1 MSGKNCRRLISAV
14 CVFSLALI
22 INNFLCFGQ
31 GAQNINNKTIS
42 AEPPEIAGEIFNVP
56 VPLGNYYFAK
66 KVVMTYSASWRGTPQ
81 NEEELEDLTWQ
92 ELLFSF
98 EAYRREIK
106 AEEEEIDTEID
117 KTLKAS
123 KVDFR
128 WRVDKE
134 KFSEWAKNTVGVPIE
149 IFRNHIG
156 HLVQLEKLRKE
167 IIDSFNPEV
176 TEEEAYQKFR
186 DEYNTLSVELVQ
198 FDELEQA
205 QAFYEEITRPAE
217 KDALDKLIW
226 QDLIF
231 SYEADKLKIELSDEE
246 MDKAITIF
254 LREHKQYFKWKEDEE
269 KLKSWVKE
277 NIGEELDDFKKQ
289 MTYLAKIDTLIQ
301 KIHKGEKVKIDED
314 AYQKLLEEKGSID
327 QAYGKFIEEYSV
339 TAKDVFYFGSLK
351 DAREFYKKI
360 GRRAGSWEDKRR
372 KEPDIFKRPGFV
384 ALDFLINM
392 WGFKKEDAYKML
404 DKEVDLFYPPAPIY
418 KGYGVFKILEIR
430 LAQDADFEKRK
441 EYYFQRV
448 KDIKKYE
455 AYRAWVG
462 NFKKEAN
469 IKIFVK

>member
-1 MSGKNCRRLISAV
+1 MPGKNCRRLISTV

-31 GAQNINNKTIS
+31 GAQNINNKAIS
-42 AEPPEIAGEIFNVP
+42 VEPPELAGEIFDVP

-134 KFSEWAKNTVGVPIE
+134 KFGEGAKNTVGVPVE

-167 IIDSFNPEV
+167 IINSFEPEV
-176 TEEEAYQKFR
+176 TDEAAHQKFR

-205 QAFYEEITRPAE
+205 QAFYGEAIKPVSEEG
-217 KDALDKLIW
+217 LDKLIW

-231 SYEADKLKIELSDEE
+231 SYEAFKRKIEVTEE
-246 MDKAITIF
+246 DTDKAIMML

-269 KLKSWVKE
+269 KFKSWVEE
-277 NIGEELDDFKKQ
+277 NIAIGIEDLKKR
-289 MTYLAKIDTLIQ
+289 MTQLAKIDTLIQ
-301 KIHKGEKVKIDED
+301 KIHKGEKVKVDED
-314 AYQKLLEEKGSID
+314 AYQKLLEEEGSID
-327 QAYGKFIEEYSV
+327 QAYGKFIETDSFPV
-339 TAKDVFYFGSLK
+339 QDVFHFGSLK

-360 GRRAGSWEDKRR
+360 GRQAGPWEDKKR
-372 KEPDIFKRPGFV
+372 KDPELFKRPGFV

-404 DKEVDLFYPPAPIY
+404 DEKIGAFYPPASIY

-430 LAQDADFEKRK
+430 PAQDAEFEKRK

-455 AYRAWVG
+455 AYRAWVE
-462 NFKKEAN
+462 NFKKEAD